1 MLQCICVLSDFQPK
15 LNNYLTLYSV
25 VIIVVYSVSNIF
37 PPYADVDIGQITFD
51 ANAPEP
57 QNKSFLFDNKI
68 ALEIDTLFTLG
79 IRDPVEVGIAEPS
92 QMIIIVV
99 DDNSNTQH
107 LTTGNYYYM
116 HAKLHVHL
124 LM

>member
-1 MLQCICVLSDFQPK
+1 M
-15 LNNYLTLYSV
+15 
-25 VIIVVYSVSNIF
+25 
-37 PPYADVDIGQITFD
+37 
-51 ANAPEP
+51 
-57 QNKSFLFDNKI
+57 FDNKI

-116 HAKLHVHL
+116 HACS
-124 LM
+124 